1 MATLKPRDGVHLVRD
16 LIRAPDFAIAKLL
29 SDGKPRT
36 PMEVYRGMGEFSTAT
51 AVAAF
56 ARIRKRGIAKPVLA
70 ACSEGDALR
79 SKMTVLRRYAKFEP
93 VDAIALRRRI
103 SDKQLAAGHYAVA

>member
-1 MATLKPRDGVHLVRD
+1 MRD

-70 ACSEGDALR
+70 GERVAWKLEEEAAAVVRELVEHQR
-79 SKMTVLRRYAKFEP
+79 TLE
-93 VDAIALRRRI
+93 RI
-103 SDKQLAAGHYAVA
+103 SKK